1 MLFHTS
7 SCDVWRRLDYV
18 GRVAR
23 KRGLDGCSARW
34 FMNFDCANAALRHRH
49 SLMFLS
55 DVAVILQ
62 NGSPYMATGVSFGD
76 TLQKVHEKR
85 GASLLVLSSLL
96 RDVHL
101 FQALPS

>member
-1 MLFHTS
+1 MLVVHELRLRQRSPAS
-7 SCDVWRRLDYV
+7 STL
-18 GRVAR
+18 VAV
-23 KRGLDGCSARW
+23 LA
-34 FMNFDCANAALRHRH
+34 
-49 SLMFLS
+49 

-96 RDVHL
+96 RDVRL
-101 FQALPS
+101 F